1 MNIQTEKRNK
11 FSRDP
16 LYHLEILETDV
27 YRLRYDHNQNPLLY
41 RTFDSLLTNISLIEK
56 LIKSSPRFEWQIIQF
71 EMDRLYRLE
80 SSITGYEILFDFKK
94 AKLPNREFILFQKFD
109 NPKTI
114 KL

>member
-1 MNIQTEKRNK
+1 MNLQVEKRNK
-11 FSRDP
+11 FSNDP
-16 LYHLEILETDV
+16 LYHLNELEKDV
-27 YRLRYDHNQNPLLY
+27 HRLRYDYNQDPLLF
-41 RTFDSLLTNISLIEK
+41 RAFDSLIKRTALIKK

-94 AKLPNREFILFQKFD
+94 ANLPNREFILFQKFD